1 MKKMITILF
10 FFLFSGLNLVLHS
23 APQFSP
29 EELAQRPFWEDFLR
43 TAKIL
48 RGENIG
54 EGVTKPKRL
63 FLKKGEME
71 ATAVWKSPTGT
82 DARLFDKWQCEIA
95 AYRLDKLLGVNMV
108 PPTVERRYR
117 MYSGSLQLWVD
128 LPMSER
134 KMVNEKISVPAEKA
148 DHYEKMRDL
157 QRAFD
162 SLIANSDRSLQ
173 NLCYTPEWRMLLI
186 DHSRAFRDSYPYLN
200 RLIYGKNG
208 LLTTAGFS
216 RLPRKF
222 VENLRAL
229 NLAMISKAIESYLT
243 GYEIE
248 AILVRQKLLLKE
260 IDETI
265 KERGEAAVLYD

>member
-1 MKKMITILF
+1 MKAKAILI
-10 FFLFSGLNLVLHS
+10 FFLFSGLNLALRS
-23 APQFSP
+23 APQFHP
-29 EELAQRPFWEDFLR
+29 EDLDKRPFWEDFLR

-48 RGENIG
+48 KSENIG

-63 FLKKGEME
+63 FLKKGEVE
-71 ATAVWKSPTGT
+71 AMAVWKRPTGT
-82 DARLFDKWQCEIA
+82 DAELFDKWQCEIA

-108 PPTVERRYR
+108 PPTVERRFR
-117 MYSGSLQLWVD
+117 MYSGSLQLWVE

-134 KMVNEKISVPAEKA
+134 TMVNDKIPVPAEKV

-162 SLIANSDRSLQ
+162 SLIGNSDRSLQ
-173 NLCYTPEWRMLLI
+173 NLRYTPEWRMILI
-186 DHSRAFRDSYPYLN
+186 DHSRSFRDIYPYVD

-208 LLTTAGFS
+208 FQTTAGFS
-216 RLPRKF
+216 RLPRDF
-222 VENLRAL
+222 VEKVRTLKYE
-229 NLAMISKAIESYLT
+229 MIRNAVEDYLTDSEIKAIM
-243 GYEIE
+243 
-248 AILVRQKLLLKE
+248 VRKGLLLKE